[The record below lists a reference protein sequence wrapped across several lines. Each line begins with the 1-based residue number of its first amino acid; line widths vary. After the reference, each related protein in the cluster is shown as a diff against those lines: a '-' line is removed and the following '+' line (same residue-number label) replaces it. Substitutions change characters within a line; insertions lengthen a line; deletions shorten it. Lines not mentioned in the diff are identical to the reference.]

1 MSTRI
6 HYPSSRFQGPTGDAR
21 PAAEIFAGIEARQ
34 KQAEDYAARLRALL
48 DEIMRDATMMRRE
61 GRVDLIRKTVAAWLT
76 ENDWRMAKEVEQNA
90 PDRND

>member
-48 DEIMRDATMMRRE
+48 DEIMRDATLMRRE
-61 GRVDLIRKTVAAWLT
+61 SRADLIRKTVIDWLN
-76 ENDWRMAKEVEQNA
+76 ENDWRTKEDKRNA
-90 PDRND
+90 PARDD